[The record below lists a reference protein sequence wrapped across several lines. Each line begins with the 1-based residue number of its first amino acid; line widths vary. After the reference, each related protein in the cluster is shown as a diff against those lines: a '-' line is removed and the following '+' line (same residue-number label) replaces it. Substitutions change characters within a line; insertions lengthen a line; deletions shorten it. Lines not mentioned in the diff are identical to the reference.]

1 MQAGD
6 LVQLSSAGWKTQ
18 QNSDVKVKGAYGII
32 LEILQRNKHPYQI
45 QWFGTGRDHPHM
57 FPMARHEI
65 KYYKG

>member
-18 QNSDVKVKGAYGII
+18 QNDDVKVKGAYGII
-32 LEILQRNKHPYQI
+32 LEITGNKHPYQI